1 MDATLLHELGRIVLY
16 GLPTSFLVILLCIY
30 LKVMYFKPFQKMLAE
45 RYEATEG
52 ARKAAEESLARA
64 NAKAA
69 EFDAA
74 LTQGPAGNLF
84 RTGTVSEETT
94 RSAGGGSRCR
104 ASCLRR
110 APRAGPPATRCRSGR
125 RPRQS
130 RRAKRYTGIPDR
142 GRYPFREGCMKKTAA
157 EQIAACVGSALP
169 CTVALAQ
176 EGAKPEGR
184 EERRPW
190 PSPACSG

>member
-1 MDATLLHELGRIVLY
+1 MNATLLHDLGRIVLY

-74 LTQGPAGNLF
+74 LQQARQEIYSEQEQYLKKLHDQQAAEAESA
-84 RTGTVSEETT
+84 RRASEE
-94 RSAGGGSRCR
+94 RLNQARQQLAAEAKAARESLAAQSDLL
-104 ASCLRR
+104 ASQIADAIL
-110 APRAGPPATRCRSGR
+110 SGR
-125 RPRQS
+125 
-130 RRAKRYTGIPDR
+130 
-142 GRYPFREGCMKKTAA
+142 TA
-157 EQIAACVGSALP
+157 
-169 CTVALAQ
+169 
-176 EGAKPEGR
+176 
-184 EERRPW
+184 
-190 PSPACSG
+190 

>member
-1 MDATLLHELGRIVLY
+1 MDATLHALGRIVLY

-74 LTQGPAGNLF
+74 LQKARQEIYSDQEQYLKKLHDQQ
-84 RTGTVSEETT
+84 
-94 RSAGGGSRCR
+94 SAEAEAARH
-104 ASCLRR
+104 
-110 APRAGPPATRCRSGR
+110 
-125 RPRQS
+125 
-130 RRAKRYTGIPDR
+130 
-142 GRYPFREGCMKKTAA
+142 AA
-157 EQIAACVGSALP
+157 EQRIGQAREQLAAEAAAARASLAAQSDTLAAQIAEAILS
-169 CTVALAQ
+169 
-176 EGAKPEGR
+176 GR
-184 EERRPW
+184 
-190 PSPACSG
+190 AA

>member
-1 MDATLLHELGRIVLY
+1 MDATLLRELGRIVLY

-74 LTQGPAGNLF
+74 LAKARQEIYAEQEQYLKKLHDQQAAEADAA
-84 RTGTVSEETT
+84 R
-94 RSAGGGSRCR
+94 R
-104 ASCLRR
+104 ASEARLDQARQQL
-110 APRAGPPATRCRSGR
+110 AAEAAAARAGLAAQSDLLAS
-125 RPRQS
+125 QIADAILS
-130 RRAKRYTGIPDR
+130 RR
-142 GRYPFREGCMKKTAA
+142 
-157 EQIAACVGSALP
+157 
-169 CTVALAQ
+169 VA
-176 EGAKPEGR
+176 
-184 EERRPW
+184 
-190 PSPACSG
+190 

>member
-1 MDATLLHELGRIVLY
+1 VLF

-74 LTQGPAGNLF
+74 LQQARQEIYSEQEQYLKKLQNQQAAEAESARRAAEERINQARQELAGDAA
-84 RTGTVSEETT
+84 T
-94 RSAGGGSRCR
+94 AR
-104 ASCLRR
+104 ASL
-110 APRAGPPATRCRSGR
+110 AA
-125 RPRQS
+125 QS
-130 RRAKRYTGIPDR
+130 DLLAS
-142 GRYPFREGCMKKTAA
+142 
-157 EQIAACVGSALP
+157 QIAEAILSWR
-169 CTVALAQ
+169 AQ
-176 EGAKPEGR
+176 
-184 EERRPW
+184 
-190 PSPACSG
+190 